1 MKILVT
7 NDDGINA
14 EGLRYLVDFAKKL
27 GDVIVVSP
35 KFEQSAMSHAL
46 KIVEPFEC
54 IKVDKGFGVDTYSV
68 DSTPADCVRYAHYGL
83 EEKIDV
89 VLSGINRGYNL
100 GEDIMYSGT
109 VAAACEAATLGIKS
123 FAISTGR
130 EGYIDC
136 EKYIDYIY
144 TFIVESKLDSLWNLY
159 NINFPSVSFDNQKI
173 LITKQGDC
181 NFQTTFEL
189 KGNVYYQMGVPCFEN
204 SKDKLY
210 LDTSAIMNGYISIT
224 PLVYN
229 RTNFE
234 IYKNLIKNKYK

>member
-109 VAAACEAATLGIKS
+109 CGACVQASLSKIPSIAFSVKNKDYFHQIDKYAKKVLDYIFDNDLLDSSYFLNVNIPEGKSKGIKLTKVYGP
-123 FAISTGR
+123 IYET
-130 EGYIDC
+130 YYPILIDS
-136 EKYIDYIY
+136 ETNKYII
-144 TFIVESKLDSLWNLY
+144 ERKA
-159 NINFPSVSFDNQKI
+159 INEINNE
-173 LITKQGDC
+173 DC
-181 NFQTTFEL
+181 
-189 KGNVYYQMGVPCFEN
+189 
-204 SKDKLY
+204 DKV
-210 LDTSAIMNGYISIT
+210 AINNGYISLT
-224 PLVYN
+224 VLSQNLFKDELYKKVEEKLV
-229 RTNFE
+229 
-234 IYKNLIKNKYK
+234 